1 MIHHPAETGIAPE
14 EIRSIRER
22 LNLTQAEAGEFIG
35 GGPRAFTKYEAGTV
49 KPAASVI
56 NLLRVLDAHPNALA
70 ALERSPR
77 RRAVAHRP
85 LPFEISGEDI
95 ERLTESDMHELLRRL
110 LRAEALAN
118 ELPLDGIHVSS
129 ATSNPDG
136 GEDGRIE
143 WNGGRARTP
152 YLPGRLCQFQAKAG
166 NIGPTKAAKEA
177 SKPMVQ
183 QVLRSGG
190 HYIVLCAKRYVRRLI
205 ETREAAIR
213 DAVRHADIDVR
224 DHQVDFRDADRTA
237 DWVNNHAPVAMWVK
251 ERTQPGTIGPFRSW
265 SHWADRA
272 EHAGSPWF
280 EDDRLHPIST
290 WLCER
295 VTEPRRVARFVGLW
309 GIGKSRLAL
318 EALNAASSFVSD
330 AVMYAVDSE
339 SSPGAIN
346 DVVQTLSATGTRA
359 IVVVDECSLER
370 HRVLTGMVSRSS
382 SQLSLITIDD
392 EIPSGTRD
400 ETTLVVS
407 EAPLSV
413 TESIV
418 NYIAPHLES
427 EDERRVV
434 RFSTGFPK
442 IATRVSHVWG
452 TTPITYATDD
462 DLVDS
467 FVLGRDPTE
476 RDLRLKSAALLAT
489 LGPFRIEPNADS
501 QLPATASLGRQL
513 TPDDLHAS
521 LVALVDR
528 GAAQRRGGYVVLQ
541 PRPIAMRLAERQWKE
556 WREEKWE
563 EALAGSIGK
572 DLRVSAAR
580 SLALLNDTE
589 IARKVVTHVCRAGG
603 SLDVQGIAKTGNPEV
618 LSFLA
623 EVDTASVARHI
634 ARHLDETDPSSTVN
648 LARPALVRAL
658 QKICFDSSTFS
669 AGARLLLR
677 LATAEQRATD
687 SMTDRLRRVFR
698 GGPSGAAEA
707 FQSLFPV
714 CLGNTAAD
722 GIARMSL
729 LDELLDSDDPI
740 ERSIVADAL
749 VEGLQTAHFSRQIG
763 PEAHGSRPALAEWH
777 PVTQQELNQ
786 YVEGCVIRLGEL
798 AKTDDRAAAAARA
811 GLALRLP
818 SLIAAGYLD
827 AVETAILQVAAA
839 PRPWTGALNTIDR
852 ILASETRTLD
862 DDTASRL
869 QELATKLRPRTL
881 AARVRAQ
888 VTDGLLD
895 PCFDSATRDDDW
907 NRSDSVRELAY
918 EALRQPA
925 KLKTVLADVSRGR
938 QSMAYEFGKALAQG
952 DDPLNWL
959 EPIVQA
965 VVAVTEGNRNYD
977 LLTGYAAGAYT
988 NHPDDIF
995 GLKRRAAESP
1005 DLAPCLP
1012 LLCRRVG
1019 ITPDDLT
1026 LVLQALD
1033 DGLLPRRNLM
1043 EWRMQG
1049 SMDQIT
1055 DAAIAPF
1062 FDALINHSDEAFEIA
1077 VHLLDPRVDHD
1088 PRTLDRLSPQIHG
1101 VAKNATRWTS
1111 IGRDM
1116 TAYHFER
1123 IMSRVL
1129 QGGRHNP
1136 AACVLA
1142 VELSKALVKADA
1154 YHGVRL
1160 MEPIIPTLLSDF
1172 PEISWPLIGQSIISD
1187 DRMSS
1192 RLSYVLG
1199 RSPFRPTDDALILC
1213 LPQDAMFAWC
1223 HAHPGRA
1230 PAFVARVLPLLA
1242 TSSENSPPCL
1252 HPALLRLLVEFGD
1265 RDDVD
1270 QAIKE
1275 NIEALGWVGS
1285 MTSRYAQFEA
1295 PLRALDSHGNP
1306 RARDWA
1312 RRMLK
1317 YLDNRTLEA
1326 TYLDEEREVRAE
1338 LSW

>member
-1 MIHHPAETGIAPE
+1 
-14 EIRSIRER
+14 
-22 LNLTQAEAGEFIG
+22 
-35 GGPRAFTKYEAGTV
+35 
-49 KPAASVI
+49 
-56 NLLRVLDAHPNALA
+56 
-70 ALERSPR
+70 
-77 RRAVAHRP
+77 
-85 LPFEISGEDI
+85 
-95 ERLTESDMHELLRRL
+95 
-110 LRAEALAN
+110 
-118 ELPLDGIHVSS
+118 
-129 ATSNPDG
+129 
-136 GEDGRIE
+136 
-143 WNGGRARTP
+143 
-152 YLPGRLCQFQAKAG
+152 
-166 NIGPTKAAKEA
+166 
-177 SKPMVQ
+177 
-183 QVLRSGG
+183 
-190 HYIVLCAKRYVRRLI
+190 
-205 ETREAAIR
+205 
-213 DAVRHADIDVR
+213 
-224 DHQVDFRDADRTA
+224 
-237 DWVNNHAPVAMWVK
+237 MWVK
-251 ERTQPGTIGPFRSW
+251 ERAQPGTIGPFRSW
-265 SHWADRA
+265 GHWAGRA
-272 EHAGSPWF
+272 EHAESPWF
-280 EDDRLHPIST
+280 EDDRLQPIST
-290 WLCER
+290 WLYER
-295 VTEPRRVARFVGLW
+295 ITEPRRVARLVGLW
-309 GIGKSRLAL
+309 GIGKSRLVL
-318 EALNAASSFVSD
+318 EALNAAGSFVSD

-339 SSPGAIN
+339 SRPDAIN
-346 DVVQTLSATGTRA
+346 DVVQTLAATGTRA

-400 ETTLVVS
+400 ETTLAVP

-418 NYIAPHLES
+418 SYIAPHLES

-434 RFSTGFPK
+434 RFSNGFPK
-442 IATRVSHVWG
+442 IATRVSQVWG
-452 TTPITYATDD
+452 TTPVTYATDD

-467 FVLGRDPTE
+467 FVVGRDPRE
-476 RDLRLKSAALLAT
+476 RDLRLKSAMLLAT
-489 LGPFRIEPNADS
+489 LGPLRTKPNADS

-513 TPDDLHAS
+513 TTDDLHAGID
-521 LVALVDR
+521 ALVDR
-528 GAAQRRGGYVVLQ
+528 GAAQQHGGYVVLQ

-563 EALAGSIGK
+563 ESLAGIGK

-580 SLALLNDTE
+580 SLALINDTE

-603 SLDVQGIAKTGNPEV
+603 SFDVHGIAETGNPEV

-623 EVDTASVARHI
+623 EVDPASVARQI
-634 ARHLDETDPSSTVN
+634 ARHLDMTDPSSAVD

-669 AGARLLLR
+669 VGAKLLLR
-677 LATAEQRATD
+677 LATAERRATD
-687 SMTDRLRRVFR
+687 SMTDRLRSVFR
-698 GGPSGAAEA
+698 GGPSGATEA

-722 GIARMSL
+722 GIARVSL
-729 LDELLDSDDPI
+729 LDELLDSDDEI

-749 VEGLQTAHFSRQIG
+749 VEGLQAAHFSRQIG
-763 PEAHGSRPALAEWH
+763 PEAHGSRPALAEWQ

-786 YVEGCVIRLGEL
+786 YVKGCAIRLGEL
-798 AKTDDRAAAAARA
+798 AKADDRAAAAARA
-811 GLALRLP
+811 GLALTLP

-827 AVETAILQVAAA
+827 AVETTILHVAAA
-839 PRPWTGALNTIDR
+839 PRPWTGALNAIDR
-852 ILASETRTLD
+852 ILASETGALD
-862 DDTASRL
+862 DGTASRL
-869 QELATKLRPRTL
+869 QELATKLRPKTL
-881 AARVRAQ
+881 AARIHAQ

-895 PCFDSATRDDDW
+895 PRFDTATCDDHT

-925 KLKTVLADVSRGR
+925 KLEAVLFDVSRGH

-952 DDPLNWL
+952 DGPLTWL

-965 VVAVTEGNRNYD
+965 AVAVTEGNRNYD
-977 LLTGYAAGAYT
+977 LLTGYAASAYT
-988 NHPDDIF
+988 SHPDEIL

-1005 DLAPCLP
+1005 ELAPCLP

-1033 DGLLPRRNLM
+1033 DGLLPPRNMM

-1049 SMDQIT
+1049 SIDRIA

-1088 PRTLDRLSPQIHG
+1088 PLTLDRLSPQVHG

-1129 QGGRHNP
+1129 QGGRHNS

-1142 VELSKALVKADA
+1142 VELSKALVNADA
-1154 YHGVRL
+1154 YHGMRL

-1187 DRMSS
+1187 DRLAS

-1199 RSPFRPTDDALILC
+1199 RDPFRPADDARILR

-1223 HAHPGRA
+1223 HAHPSRA

-1242 TSSENSPPCL
+1242 TSSENSTPCL

-1285 MTSRYAQFEA
+1285 MTSRYAQFET
-1295 PLRALDSHGNP
+1295 PLRALDSHENP
-1306 RARDWA
+1306 RVRDWA

-1317 YLDNRTLEA
+1317 YLDDRTFEA
-1326 TYLDEEREVRAE
+1326 TYLDEERGVRAE

>member
-1 MIHHPAETGIAPE
+1 MTPE

-22 LNLTQAEAGEFIG
+22 LRMTQSEAGKLIG
-35 GGPRAFTKYEAGTV
+35 GGPRAFAKYEAGTV
-49 KPAASVI
+49 RPAACVV
-56 NLLRVLDAHPNALA
+56 NLLRVLDAHPNALTT
-70 ALERSPR
+70 LNRSPP
-77 RRAVAHRP
+77 RRADAHGP
-85 LPFEISGEDI
+85 NPFEISGGDI
-95 ERLTESDMHELLRRL
+95 ERLTEADMHELLRRL

-118 ELPLDGIHVSS
+118 RLPLDGIHVSS

-136 GEDGRIE
+136 GEDGRIA
-143 WNGGRARTP
+143 WAGGQARTP
-152 YLPGRLCQFQAKAG
+152 FLAGRLCQFQAKAG
-166 NIGPTKAAKEA
+166 DIAPAEAAKEA
-177 SKPMVQ
+177 LKPMVR
-183 QVLRSGG
+183 QVLESGG
-190 HYIVLCAKRYVRRLI
+190 HYIVLCAKRYVRQLI
-205 ETREAAIR
+205 ERREAAIR
-213 DAVRHADIDVR
+213 DAVRHAGIDVQ

-237 DWVNNHAPVAMWVK
+237 DWVNHHAPVAMWVK
-251 ERTQPGTIGPFRSW
+251 ERTQPGIIGPFRSW

-280 EDDRLHPIST
+280 EDDRLHPIAT
-290 WLCER
+290 WLYER
-295 VTEPRRVARFVGLW
+295 ITEPRRVARLVGLW
-309 GIGKSRLAL
+309 GIGKSRLVL
-318 EALNAASSFVSD
+318 EALNAAGIFVSD

-339 SSPGAIN
+339 SRPDAIN
-346 DVVQTLSATGTRA
+346 DVVQTLAATGTRA

-400 ETTLVVS
+400 ETTLAVS
-407 EAPLSV
+407 EAPLAV

-418 NYIAPHLES
+418 SYIAPHLES

-434 RFSTGFPK
+434 RFSNGFPK
-442 IATRVSHVWG
+442 IATRVSQVWG
-452 TTPITYATDD
+452 TTPVAHATDD

-467 FVLGRDPTE
+467 FVVGRDPRD

-489 LGPFRIEPNADS
+489 LGPLRTRPNADS

-521 LVALVDR
+521 IVALVDR

-563 EALAGSIGK
+563 EALAGSIDK

-580 SLALLNDTE
+580 SLALINDTE

-603 SLDVQGIAKTGNPEV
+603 SFDVQGIAETGNPEV

-623 EVDTASVARHI
+623 EVDPESVARHI
-634 ARHLDETDPSSTVN
+634 ARHLDMTDPSSAVD

-658 QKICFDSSTFS
+658 QKICFESSTFS
-669 AGARLLLR
+669 VGAKLLLR
-677 LATAEQRATD
+677 LATAEKRATE
-687 SMTDRLRRVFR
+687 SMPDRLRSVFR

-722 GIARMSL
+722 GIARLSL

-740 ERSIVADAL
+740 ERSIVAEAL

-763 PEAHGSRPALAEWH
+763 PEAHGSRPTLAEWH
-777 PVTQQELNQ
+777 PGTQQELNQ
-786 YVEGCVIRLGEL
+786 YVEGCAIRLGEL
-798 AKTDDRAAAAARA
+798 AKADDRAAAAARA
-811 GLALRLP
+811 GLALSLP
-818 SLIAAGYLD
+818 SLISAGYLD
-827 AVETAILQVAAA
+827 AVERVILQVAAA
-839 PRPWTGALNTIDR
+839 PRPWTGALTTIDW
-852 ILASETRTLD
+852 ILESETRALD

-869 QELATKLRPRTL
+869 QDLATKLRPRTL

-895 PCFDSATRDDDW
+895 PCFDNEARDDHR
-907 NRSDSVRELAY
+907 NRSDSVRELAF

-925 KLKTVLADVSRGR
+925 QLKDVLADVSRGR
-938 QSMAYEFGKALAQG
+938 QSMAYEFGSALAQG
-952 DDPLNWL
+952 DHPLKWL

-977 LLTGYAAGAYT
+977 LLTAYAASAYT
-988 NHPDDIF
+988 NHPCDIF
-995 GLKRRAAESP
+995 GLKRRAAASP

-1019 ITPDDLT
+1019 ITPGDLT

-1033 DGLLPRRNLM
+1033 DGLLPPSSLM
-1043 EWRMQG
+1043 VWRMQG
-1049 SMDQIT
+1049 SMDQLT

-1088 PRTLDRLSPQIHG
+1088 PRTLDRLLPQVHG

-1129 QGGRHNP
+1129 QGGRHDP
-1136 AACVLA
+1136 DACALA
-1142 VELSKALVKADA
+1142 VELSKALVNADA
-1154 YHGVRL
+1154 YHGMRL

-1187 DRMSS
+1187 ERMAS

-1199 RSPFRPTDDALILC
+1199 RDPFRPADDARILC
-1213 LPQDAMFAWC
+1213 LPQDAMLAWC

-1230 PAFVARVLPLLA
+1230 PAFVARVLPLLG
-1242 TSSENSPPCL
+1242 SSDENSPRCL
-1252 HPALLRLLVEFGD
+1252 HPALLRLLVDFGD
-1265 RDDVD
+1265 REDVNR
-1270 QAIKE
+1270 AIKE
-1275 NIEALGWVGS
+1275 NIDALGWVGS
-1285 MTSRYAQFEA
+1285 MASRYAQFEA
-1295 PLRALDSHGNP
+1295 PLRTLDNHGSP
-1306 RARDWA
+1306 RVRDWA

-1317 YLDNRTLEA
+1317 YLDSRTLEA
-1326 TYLDEEREVRAE
+1326 TYLDEEREVRAD